1 SVADAALTAG
11 TVSASGGIEGVSP
24 TSLTATFSD
33 ANHGAPTSDFS
44 GTINWGDGH
53 TTSFTSADVSG
64 SGGKIGRASCRES
77 AEEAVDSI
85 TVNRR
90 DVGGQSTR
98 DSGSIRVGNVTGVQ
112 TCARAICGIE
122 GVSPTSLTA
131 TFSDANHGAPTS
143 DFSGTINWGDGH
155 TTSFTSADVSG
166 SGG

>member
-64 SGGKIGRASCRES
+64 SGGSYTVTGSHQY
-77 AEEAVDSI
+77 AEEGPYSI
-85 TVNRR
+85 TVAIS
-90 DVGGQSTR
+90 DVGGSSTT
-98 DSGSIRVGNVTGVQ
+98 DTGSTTVADAALTAGTVSASG
-112 TCARAICGIE
+112 GIE

-131 TFSDANHGAPTS
+131 TFSDAN
-143 DFSGTINWGDGH
+143 
-155 TTSFTSADVSG
+155 
-166 SGG
+166 